1 MRSIRVDKL
10 AQWMLELIGLLVAF
24 AVIFILRF
32 RNFDFAGSILIA
44 AGIIGVTS
52 GKPLTIFVDVLV
64 ETVGDKT
71 TWELC
76 AAVGLITVF
85 GYALK
90 ETGHMVELIDRLR
103 SFLPSRFLLAL
114 IPALFGILSMPGGA
128 LMSAPFN
135 EPESDRLKLKPEHRT
150 FINVWF
156 RHVWYWASP
165 ISPSTL
171 LAVSITG
178 VALNQFIAVNF
189 PLFLLTWVIGFAI
202 SWRWIQKEEKTEVRE
217 RDYRASAVGLS
228 PILVTVALT
237 LLSIPVWG
245 AVLVGIGIVIL
256 IRRVDVGRAAGFFRK
271 GVKLDIVAAVFATLF
286 FRYMVMA
293 AGSVTLLL
301 ENVLSMGVPLLALLI
316 LIPLLVGTVS
326 AQPTLGIGIVFPIL
340 MPLVAPINVY
350 TLTLIFAG
358 IVAGY
363 NASPLHLCLILTN
376 QYYRSELHRVYKYL
390 VPGTLFLFLLMV
402 VYHSTLAG
410 LW

>member
-1 MRSIRVDKL
+1 
-10 AQWMLELIGLLVAF
+10 MLELVGLLVAF

-44 AGIIGVTS
+44 AGIIGLTS

-64 ETVGDKT
+64 ETVKDKQ

-76 AAVGLITVF
+76 AAVGFITIF

-114 IPALFGILSMPGGA
+114 IPALFGILAMPGGA

-135 EPESDRLKLKPEHRT
+135 DPESERLKLKPEHRT
-150 FINVWF
+150 FINIWF

-171 LAVSITG
+171 
-178 VALNQFIAVNF
+178 VACGIAGIALIDFIKINF
-189 PLFLLTWVIGFAI
+189 PIFVLTWVIGFAV
-202 SWRWIQKEEKTEVRE
+202 SWKWIAKEEKVE
-217 RDYRASAVGLS
+217 RGEKDYVGSLIDLS

-237 LLSIPVWG
+237 LVSVPVW
-245 AVLVGIGIVIL
+245 ASVAVGIAIVIVM
-256 IRRVDVGRAAGFFRK
+256 RRVDLRRASTFFTK
-271 GVKLDIVAAVFATLF
+271 GVKLDLVAAVFATLF
-286 FRYMVMA
+286 FRYMVVNS
-293 AGSVTLLL
+293 GSVTSLLGSIL
-301 ENVLSMGVPLLALLI
+301 GMGVPLLLLFILVPLLI
-316 LIPLLVGTVS
+316 GTIS

-350 TLTLIFAG
+350 WMTIMFAG

-363 NASPLHLCLILTN
+363 TGSPLHLCLILTN
-376 QYYRSELHRVYKYL
+376 QYYRSDLSRVYK
-390 VPGTLFLFLLMV
+390 FLLPALLLLFALLV
-402 VYHSTLAG
+402 VYHVALGG

>member
-1 MRSIRVDKL
+1 MI
-10 AQWMLELIGLLVAF
+10 ELLGLLAAF
-24 AVIFILRF
+24 VVIFILRF
-32 RNFDFAGSILIA
+32 RDFDFAGSILIA

-52 GKPLTIFVDVLV
+52 GKPLTLFVDALM

-76 AAVGLITVF
+76 AAVGFITVF

-90 ETGHMVELIDRLR
+90 ETGHMVELIDKLR
-103 SFLPSRFLLAL
+103 SFVPSRFLLAL

-135 EPESDRLKLKPEHRT
+135 EPESERLKLKPEHRT

-171 LAVSITG
+171 VACSIAG
-178 VALNQFIAVNF
+178 IAIIDFIRVNF
-189 PLFLLTWVIGFAI
+189 PLFLATWIIGFAI
-202 SWRWIQKEEKTEVRE
+202 SWKWIQRE
-217 RDYRASAVGLS
+217 DRLVGSAKDYKGSLVGLS

-237 LLSIPVWG
+237 LVGIPVWVCV
-245 AVLVGIGIVIL
+245 AVGIAMVIVM
-256 IRRVDVGRAAGFFRK
+256 RKVDLKRASTYFTK
-271 GVKLDIVAAVFATLF
+271 GAKLDLIAAVFATLY
-286 FRYMVMA
+286 FRYTVVA
-293 AGSVTLLL
+293 SGSVDVLLGNIL
-301 ENVLSMGVPLLALLI
+301 GMGVPLLLLFI
-316 LIPLLVGTVS
+316 LIPLLVGAIS

-340 MPLVAPINVY
+340 MPLVAPMNVNWM
-350 TLTLIFAG
+350 TIMFAG

-363 NASPLHLCLILTN
+363 TASPLHLCLILTN
-376 QYYRSELHRVYKYL
+376 QFYKSDLNKVYRYL
-390 VPGTLFLFLLMV
+390 VPGLLLLVAAMI
-402 VYHSTLAG
+402 VYHVTLGG

>member
-1 MRSIRVDKL
+1 MI
-10 AQWMLELIGLLVAF
+10 ELLGLLAAF
-24 AVIFILRF
+24 VVIFILRF
-32 RNFDFAGSILIA
+32 RDFDFAGSILIA

-52 GKPLTIFVDVLV
+52 GKPLTIFVDALM

-76 AAVGLITVF
+76 AAVGFITVF

-90 ETGHMVELIDRLR
+90 ETGHMVELIDKLR
-103 SFLPSRFLLAL
+103 GFVPSRFLLAL

-135 EPESDRLKLKPEHRT
+135 EPESERLKLKPEHRT

-171 LAVSITG
+171 IACSIAGITITD
-178 VALNQFIAVNF
+178 FIRVNF
-189 PLFLLTWVIGFAI
+189 PLFLATWVIGFAI
-202 SWRWIQKEEKTEVRE
+202 SWKWIHREEMPVGGAK
-217 RDYRASAVGLS
+217 DYKGSLVGLS

-237 LLSIPVWG
+237 LVGIPVWVCV
-245 AVLVGIGIVIL
+245 AVGIAMVIVM
-256 IRRVDVGRAAGFFRK
+256 RKVDLKRASTYFTK
-271 GVKLDIVAAVFATLF
+271 GAKLDLIAAVFATLY
-286 FRYMVMA
+286 FRYTVVA
-293 AGSVTLLL
+293 SGSVDVLLVNIL
-301 ENVLSMGVPLLALLI
+301 GMGVPLLLLFI
-316 LIPLLVGTVS
+316 LIPLLVGAIS

-340 MPLVAPINVY
+340 MPLVVPMNVNWM
-350 TLTLIFAG
+350 TIMFAG

-363 NASPLHLCLILTN
+363 TASPLHLCLILTN
-376 QYYRSELHRVYKYL
+376 QFYKSDLNKVYRYL
-390 VPGTLFLFLLMV
+390 VPGLLLLVAAMI
-402 VYHSTLAG
+402 VYHVTLGG

>member
-1 MRSIRVDKL
+1 MI
-10 AQWMLELIGLLVAF
+10 ELLGLLAAF
-24 AVIFILRF
+24 VVIFVLRF

-44 AGIIGVTS
+44 AGIIGLTS
-52 GKPLTIFVDVLV
+52 GKPLTIFVDVLL
-64 ETVGDKT
+64 ETVKDKT

-76 AAVGLITVF
+76 AAVGFITVF

-90 ETGHMVELIDRLR
+90 ETGHMVELIDGLR

-171 LAVSITG
+171 LACSIAGIGLTE
-178 VALNQFIAVNF
+178 FITTNL
-189 PLFLLTWVIGFAI
+189 PLFLLTWIIGFAV
-202 SWRWIQKEEKTEVRE
+202 SWRWIQGEEKVEGWKRE
-217 RDYRASAVGLS
+217 YRGSLISLS

-237 LLSIPVWG
+237 LVGIPVW
-245 AVLVGIGIVIL
+245 ASVAVGIAMVIVM
-256 IRRVDVGRAAGFFRK
+256 RRVNLKRVTTFFTK

-286 FRYMVMA
+286 FRYMVMDS
-293 AGSVTLLL
+293 GSVNTLLGNIL
-301 ENVLSMGVPLLALLI
+301 GMGVPVLLLFI
-316 LIPLLVGTVS
+316 VIPFLVGAIS

-350 TLTLIFAG
+350 WMTIMFAG

-363 NASPLHLCLILTN
+363 TGSPLHLCLILTN
-376 QYYRSELHRVYKYL
+376 QYYRSDLNKVYRYL
-390 VPGTLFLFLLMV
+390 LPALLLLVAFLI
-402 VYHSTLAG
+402 VYHVTLGG

>member
-1 MRSIRVDKL
+1 MI
-10 AQWMLELIGLLVAF
+10 ELLGLLAAF
-24 AVIFILRF
+24 VVIFILRF
-32 RNFDFAGSILIA
+32 RDFDFAGSILIA

-52 GKPLTIFVDVLV
+52 GKPLTLFVDALM

-76 AAVGLITVF
+76 AAVGFITVF

-90 ETGHMVELIDRLR
+90 ETGHMVELIDKLR
-103 SFLPSRFLLAL
+103 SFVPSRFLLAL

-135 EPESDRLKLKPEHRT
+135 EPESERLKLKPEHRT

-171 LAVSITG
+171 VACSIAG
-178 VALNQFIAVNF
+178 IAIIDFIRVNF
-189 PLFLLTWVIGFAI
+189 PLFIATWIIGFAI
-202 SWRWIQKEEKTEVRE
+202 SWKWIQREERRVGGAK
-217 RDYRASAVGLS
+217 DYKGSLVGLS

-237 LLSIPVWG
+237 LVGIPVWVCV
-245 AVLVGIGIVIL
+245 AVGIAMVIVM
-256 IRRVDVGRAAGFFRK
+256 RKVDLKRASTYFTK
-271 GVKLDIVAAVFATLF
+271 GAKLDLIAAVFATLY
-286 FRYMVMA
+286 FRYTVVA
-293 AGSVTLLL
+293 SGSVDVLLGNIL
-301 ENVLSMGVPLLALLI
+301 GMGVPLLLLFI
-316 LIPLLVGTVS
+316 LIPLLVGAIS

-340 MPLVAPINVY
+340 MPLVVPMNVNWM
-350 TLTLIFAG
+350 TIMFAG

-363 NASPLHLCLILTN
+363 TASPLHLCLILTN
-376 QYYRSELHRVYKYL
+376 QFYKSDLNKVYRYL
-390 VPGTLFLFLLMV
+390 VPGLLLLVAAMI
-402 VYHSTLAG
+402 VYHVTLGG